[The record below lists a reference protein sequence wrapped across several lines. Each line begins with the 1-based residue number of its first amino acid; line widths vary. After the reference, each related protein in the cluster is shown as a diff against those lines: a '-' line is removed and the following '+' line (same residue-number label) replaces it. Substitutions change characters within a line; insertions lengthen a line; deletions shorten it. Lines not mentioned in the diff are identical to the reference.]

1 MDGEARA
8 EAVLLAAPWLLLNLS
23 CEMIFILH
31 SRLDSNSADVRKSQ
45 RIVDDLV
52 QTLVEPCNFSET
64 LRPHALSSLA
74 AAKASFSRLAHCSI
88 ARLEKGSMSKLFSLM
103 VMSVKTMLMMCRNP
117 QQMVEI
123 LPTRLGVLESMA
135 SPSLVPALLLC
146 KEKATELFKSLA
158 QLQLQSVRQ
167 ELCLILQGLTTK
179 VTPLISTGL
188 QNLGGFISVRGEG
201 AALPDQFCAGTVRY
215 FAGKKVT
222 VAQAGKAAHQEGPD
236 PRWPVELG
244 GDLYGS
250 THPRG
255 GLAKIIQLEADQER
269 IWCRSLGGAELV
281 VSFQDVKD
289 LEDLKKQI
297 AAHFGVKPRSLV
309 LLKEGA
315 QLRQF
320 HCTDLKGLL
329 SGEGNAPQAIPD
341 RPALPW
347 LVRETTKELEA
358 ALPAFE
364 VPPEAPAT
372 APAAADAAAATAD
385 AAPAANAADAAPAAN
400 AAPEA
405 PPEAPEAPPDAP
417 EATAPPKAAAKRSAI
432 CSLL

>member
-222 VAQAGKAAHQEGPD
+222 VAQAPGM
-236 PRWPVELG
+236 G
-244 GDLYGS
+244 GGI
-250 THPRG
+250 R
-255 GLAKIIQLEADQER
+255 IQTE
-269 IWCRSLGGAELV
+269 V
-281 VSFQDVKD
+281 V
-289 LEDLKKQI
+289 
-297 AAHFGVKPRSLV
+297 
-309 LLKEGA
+309 
-315 QLRQF
+315 
-320 HCTDLKGLL
+320 
-329 SGEGNAPQAIPD
+329 
-341 RPALPW
+341 
-347 LVRETTKELEA
+347 
-358 ALPAFE
+358 
-364 VPPEAPAT
+364 
-372 APAAADAAAATAD
+372 
-385 AAPAANAADAAPAAN
+385 
-400 AAPEA
+400 
-405 PPEAPEAPPDAP
+405 
-417 EATAPPKAAAKRSAI
+417 
-432 CSLL
+432 

>member
-222 VAQAGKAAHQEGPD
+222 VAQ
-236 PRWPVELG
+236 
-244 GDLYGS
+244 
-250 THPRG
+250 G